1 MWKIK
6 IAFYS
11 AIFLKVTNL
20 KVFAESKKGHFANL
34 STSTQ
39 PRTGLNKKIKIR
51 ELC

>member
-34 STSTQ
+34 IHY
-39 PRTGLNKKIKIR
+39 KIKKK
-51 ELC
+51 L

>member
-34 STSTQ
+34 IYY
-39 PRTGLNKKIKIR
+39 KIKKNFR
-51 ELC
+51 HST